1 MPPSIH
7 AGATLLMDTFGGL
20 HLHIILND
28 PVIIKNYGNQPQ
40 VILVNVTSIK
50 AGKQADNTVLL
61 NVGDHPFI
69 KQPSYIAFS
78 FADIKAEKAVAILGT
93 GHQPISQELLERI
106 IRGAFQSPKV
116 RNFVKEALRQVYPGF
131 V

>member
-28 PVIIKNYGNQPQ
+28 PVIIQNYGNQPQ

-50 AGKQADNTVLL
+50 VGKQADNTVLL
-61 NVGDHPFI
+61 DVGDHPFI

-78 FADIKAEKAVAILGT
+78 FADIKPEIIVAQLGA
-93 GHQPISQELLERI
+93 GQEPISDELLERI
-106 IRGAFQSPKV
+106 IRGAFQSPKI
-116 RNFVKEALRQVYPGF
+116 RNFVKDALKQIYPDF
-131 V
+131 A